1 MNTFTGIG
9 SYKGEVF
16 TDSGLR
22 FMQVDLPRV
31 GNKGNDV
38 PIFVVPNK
46 AAGETFDAF
55 APGARLLL
63 NGRLYPSRQD
73 YKMYFVPNAPLQVVT
88 TNITLNKVTLA
99 GGFVNPEFNDNIGL
113 LKFTVMCSAPAQMLL
128 NHTWDD
134 SLSFRMESW
143 GDDAKRIQMLG
154 HKGRQM
160 VLEGILRYSTWQ
172 TADGQK
178 RGGYSVRT
186 RAGLYQFFG
195 KKKTEG
201 DVKVTPTG
209 KKFEAAAPVTAEPYQ
224 APRKESTVVNT
235 SGEDALPF

>member
-1 MNTFTGIG
+1 MGAKIEAFTNA
-9 SYKGEVF
+9 SW
-16 TDSGLR
+16 
-22 FMQVDLPRV
+22 
-31 GNKGNDV
+31 
-38 PIFVVPNK
+38 
-46 AAGETFDAF
+46 
-55 APGARLLL
+55 GASE
-63 NGRLYPSRQD
+63 NS
-73 YKMYFVPNAPLQVVT
+73 
-88 TNITLNKVTLA
+88 
-99 GGFVNPEFNDNIGL
+99 GL
-113 LKFTVMCSAPAQMLL
+113 LKFTVMCSAPAQQLL

-143 GDDAKRIQMLG
+143 GDDAKRIQMLD

-201 DVKVTPTG
+201 DVKVIPTG
-209 KKFEAAAPVTAEPYQ
+209 QKFEAAAPVTAEPYQ
-224 APRKESTVVNT
+224 APKKESTVVNT